1 MNKTRQDLLAIFQAG
16 LDAVA
21 GKAVVSE
28 EIKKISYPKNFH
40 VIAIGKAS
48 DAMLQGIP
56 KERTISALLISKHG
70 HISTKS
76 NSATHIQCL
85 ESDHPIPKESSL
97 KAGQALINY
106 LKELPDNEPCVF
118 LISGG
123 TSALVEVLEDDWS
136 LLELSELT
144 NYLLANA
151 YPIDQINA
159 VRKQLSKIK
168 GGSLWN
174 YMGDRPVSCLM
185 ISDVPNDKPTDIG
198 SGLLFSEINNSSSL
212 LSDVADLSK
221 IPAKW
226 VNKLSPE
233 KNHVTPADFQW
244 KIIASL
250 SKAKQACALQAKDL
264 GYEVKEVPDFLEGEA
279 SEAAKNCVLQMRKEP
294 NTLFIWGGETTVH
307 LPKKPGKGGRNQHL
321 ALAGAI
327 AMDNKEGMCL
337 LVAGTDGT
345 DGMTTATGAL
355 VDGDTVEEGEQLGLN
370 AKNYLAQADSNTF
383 FTQTNELI
391 ITGATGTNVMDLV
404 LGIYSPKKI

>member
-1 MNKTRQDLLAIFQAG
+1 
-16 LDAVA
+16 
-21 GKAVVSE
+21 
-28 EIKKISYPKNFH
+28 
-40 VIAIGKAS
+40 
-48 DAMLQGIP
+48 
-56 KERTISALLISKHG
+56 
-70 HISTKS
+70 
-76 NSATHIQCL
+76 
-85 ESDHPIPKESSL
+85 
-97 KAGQALINY
+97 
-106 LKELPDNEPCVF
+106 
-118 LISGG
+118 
-123 TSALVEVLEDDWS
+123 
-136 LLELSELT
+136 
-144 NYLLANA
+144 
-151 YPIDQINA
+151 
-159 VRKQLSKIK
+159 
-168 GGSLWN
+168 
-174 YMGDRPVSCLM
+174 
-185 ISDVPNDKPTDIG
+185 
-198 SGLLFSEINNSSSL
+198 GLLFSEINNSSSL
-212 LSDVADLSK
+212 LSDVVDLSK

>member
-1 MNKTRQDLLAIFQAG
+1 MNKTRQDLLAIYQAG

-28 EIKKISYPKNFH
+28 EIKKISYPKKFH

-56 KERTISALLISKHG
+56 KERIISALLISKHG
-70 HISTKS
+70 HVSTKLHS
-76 NSATHIQCL
+76 EAHIQCL

-97 KAGQALINY
+97 KAGQELINY
-106 LKELPDNEPCVF
+106 LKELPDNDPCVF

-198 SGLLFSEINNSSSL
+198 SGLLFSKINNSSL
-212 LSDVADLSK
+212 LSDMVDLSK

-233 KNHVTPADFQW
+233 KKYVTPADFQW

-250 SKAKQACALQAKDL
+250 SKAKQACASRAKEL

-279 SEAAKNCVLQMRKEP
+279 SRVAKNCVLQMQKEP
-294 NTLFIWGGETTVH
+294 NILFIWGGETTVH
-307 LPKKPGKGGRNQHL
+307 LPKNPGKGGRNQHL

-327 AMDNKEGMCL
+327 ALKNSQDAYL

-355 VDGDTVEEGEQLGLN
+355 IDGDTVEVGEQLGLD

-383 FTQTNELI
+383 FTQTKELI